1 MKTFKTKGL
10 LSLPL
15 LSLRQPLLVLGKRF
29 LPAHKSQKGF
39 SLVEALISMVIMAG
53 ALILLSN
60 TWGGAFRAL
69 KKGKQQY
76 EVSIL
81 LERKLTELEIE
92 FRGKPL
98 TEIPDEREGDFGKN
112 YAHAKWKIVSKK
124 FEFPDIS
131 SMLKERDQGAD
142 QTSTMIF
149 SKLKDMLNK
158 SIKEVKV
165 TVMVK
170 DGAKTREFS
179 AVTYFVDYDQNVSI
193 GIGGM

>member
-1 MKTFKTKGL
+1 MKNKRIAL
-10 LSLPL
+10 LNWKYNFY
-15 LSLRQPLLVLGKRF
+15 VKK
-29 LPAHKSQKGF
+29 KSGF

-92 FRGKPL
+92 FKGRPL
-98 TEIPDEREGDFGKN
+98 TDIPDERQDDFGKN
-112 YAHAKWKIVSKK
+112 YPNAKWKMISKK
-124 FEFPDIS
+124 FEFPDIT
-131 SMLKERDQGAD
+131 SMLKQRDQGSD

-149 SKLKDMLNK
+149 TKLREMLNK

-170 DGAKTREFS
+170 EGKKTREFS

-193 GIGGM
+193 GGL